1 MLWNW
6 YTVDA
11 CFLSTSWQITS
22 PGMFAGT
29 CIGVIGLVMVLEF
42 LRRMAK
48 EYDRRLLGES
58 RAAVPYAIASIAGAH
73 QAETAPSPDGS
84 STKLLAGATGVQR
97 KTQFRLSVGQQAIR
111 AALHMLQ
118 FAVAYFVML
127 LAMYY
132 NGYIIISIFIGAFI
146 GHFVFGW
153 ETVPRG

>member
-11 CFLSTSWQITS
+11 CFLSTSWHITS

-29 CIGVIGLVMVLEF
+29 CLGIIGLVMVLEF

-48 EYDRRLLGES
+48 EYDRLLLGES
-58 RAAVPYAIASIAGAH
+58 RTTLPSAIASIAGTH
-73 QAETAPSPDGS
+73 QADTAPSPDGS

-97 KTQFRLSVGQQAIR
+97 KTQFRPSAVQQAIR

-146 GHFVFGW
+146 GYFVFGW
-153 ETVPRG
+153 ESVSRR